1 MAAGAMTGEDDV
13 PAVMAVE
20 DDHVLGAARPRQRRP
35 EINEHRADG
44 RGYSAIRLLSPGN
57 LANGAAQV
65 ARVAEIDCR
74 DGGDGLRNNFFRI
87 DGHAQ
92 REAHQDGELGARV
105 ESAYVFGGVG
115 LGVSV
120 SLREGE
126 HIGVDILT
134 AKLSGPARRWA
145 EAWGMAS
152 VALISAMLVA
162 NGWET
167 AMSSRMLGI
176 MTSGQLEWP
185 VWMLQLLL
193 PFGGATMLLVALEAL
208 LRIALGLPSPQP
220 SPQPFSAQE
229 RQA

>member
-1 MAAGAMTGEDDV
+1 MTAARRGEAPAAAGPGWVE
-13 PAVMAVE
+13 AV
-20 DDHVLGAARPRQRRP
+20 
-35 EINEHRADG
+35 G
-44 RGYSAIRLLSPGN
+44 RCV
-57 LANGAAQV
+57 AQV
-65 ARVAEIDCR
+65 VRVSRALAALGILVSL
-74 DGGDGLRNNFFRI
+74 GLIVYAVVWRYCFNRAPTWVDDAVGF
-87 DGHAQ
+87 
-92 REAHQDGELGARV
+92 LLV
-105 ESAYVFGGVG
+105 GV
-115 LGVSV
+115 VMCATAAT
-120 SLREGE
+120 LREGE

-145 EAWGMAS
+145 EAWAMAS

-176 MTSGQLEWP
+176 MTTGQLEWP

-220 SPQPFSAQE
+220 SPRPFSAQE